1 MTTFAA
7 TWCDGRMA
15 VRRPASVEVE
25 GEEVRISGDFAPLVV
40 PRSAL
45 TPDDPMQDLPRTLH
59 LADGGTLETDAHD
72 AVEESWPTRGRI
84 ARVALFLESRWS
96 ASLCAVAA
104 IASITW
110 FIIVVALPTLA
121 EPVAASL
128 SSRSVHAIGQ
138 STLTTLDRTI
148 LTPSQLPRSR
158 IAEINA
164 RFDAFLTDEPD
175 TDDFRI
181 EFRRMPGANAFA
193 LPGGIIVVSDD
204 MVALAATD
212 DELLAVI
219 AHEIGHER
227 NHHGIRLVLQNSGL
241 AVLVTALAGDAV
253 GMTILAAALPSVLVQ
268 SRYSRQFEAEADEY
282 AFAHLKRHGKSPRVF
297 ADVMRRL
304 QQSEQHDDGEQGLV
318 QYLSSHPAT
327 EERIRRAEEAQ

>member
-1 MTTFAA
+1 VSTFAA
-7 TWCDGRMA
+7 TWCDGRTAMG
-15 VRRPASVEVE
+15 RPASVEVD
-25 GEEVRISGDFAPLVV
+25 GEEVRISGDFAPLIV

-45 TPDDPMQDLPRTLH
+45 TPDDPMQGVPRTLH
-59 LADGGTLETDAHD
+59 LVDGGTLETDAHD

-84 ARVALFLESRWS
+84 ARAALFLESRWS
-96 ASLCAVAA
+96 ASICAVAA
-104 IASITW
+104 IASCSW
-110 FIIVVALPTLA
+110 FIIVVVLPTLA
-121 EPVAASL
+121 APVAANLSPKAEQAIGESTL
-128 SSRSVHAIGQ
+128 SS
-138 STLTTLDRTI
+138 LDHTI
-148 LTPSQLPRSR
+148 LKRSQLPRAR

-164 RFDAFLTDEPD
+164 RFDAFLADEPD
-175 TDDFRI
+175 TDDYRI

-204 MVALAATD
+204 MVKLAATD

-282 AFAHLKRHGKSPRVF
+282 AFAHLKRHGKSPRAF

-304 QQSEQHDDGEQGLV
+304 QETAPHEDEQGLV